1 MEWKG
6 GAMSEQIM
14 VLMTAS
20 SQEEADEIASALVAE
35 MLAACVNVVPGI
47 TSVYRWQGEVQRD
60 TEWLLIAKSRRD
72 VLDALVQRVQ
82 TLHSYDVPEV
92 IALPLVGGSEAY
104 LRWLD
109 REVHGSWHALD

>member
-1 MEWKG
+1 
-6 GAMSEQIM
+6 MSEQII
-14 VLMTAS
+14 VLMTAA
-20 SQEEADEIASALVAE
+20 SQEEADLIAKTLVAE
-35 MLAACVNVVPGI
+35 MLAACVNVLPGI

-60 TEWLLIAKSRRD
+60 AEWLLIAKSRRD

-82 TLHSYDVPEV
+82 ALHSYDVPEV